1 MKSVGNEI
9 IFRKWQKQQD
19 QMIINKLSKNL
30 LNMCQGMNTNGHS
43 NSNHAQIQD
52 FENYDQSDL
61 VATTNRLA
69 LEQ

>member
-1 MKSVGNEI
+1 
-9 IFRKWQKQQD
+9 
-19 QMIINKLSKNL
+19 
-30 LNMCQGMNTNGHS
+30 MCQGMNTNGHS

-69 LEQ
+69 LE